1 MLVLGAIFVLGVG
14 GAWAFDNFGGGGYID
29 VAIVHESSAFIIDE
43 EMLDLPHVN
52 FEIVD
57 DLEGARVD
65 LDAGVWD
72 YIFVISGE
80 TRPELETISHS
91 FADFEVE
98 MFLTSILTNMHL
110 ATIIEA
116 YDVPIE
122 AVQDILQPIEV
133 TAETVLSEEEL
144 VQGMVVGP
152 TFSWVLYMVLA
163 ISGQMIATGIANEK
177 TSRVMEIMIAK
188 IKPGHMMVAKI
199 TSNLCS
205 ILLLIVPVIAA
216 AFLSEILG
224 FIELDSIREF
234 LSEFVSMEVVM
245 LGIVFMILGYFLYAV
260 LFATAGAITTSIESL
275 GTVTAP
281 LIYAILIPLLLPMFI
296 DLDTVLMTVLSYIPL
311 FSPFITLSRFTSG
324 YANTVE
330 VGASIVILIVS
341 TIILF
346 KLAERIF
353 TNAVSHHSDKKLTF
367 KDFKKLMQR

>member
-1 MLVLGAIFVLGVG
+1 LLVLGAIFVLGVG